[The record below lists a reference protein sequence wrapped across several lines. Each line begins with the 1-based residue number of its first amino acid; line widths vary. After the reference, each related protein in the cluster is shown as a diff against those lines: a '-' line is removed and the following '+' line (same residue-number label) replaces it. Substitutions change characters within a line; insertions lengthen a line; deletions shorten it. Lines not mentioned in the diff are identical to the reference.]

1 MSLETHWVAVG
12 RVTRAH
18 GVHGEVA
25 VLPLSIV
32 ESRFQPGSRLFLG
45 ESDARPVTVRTA
57 RPHRDRLIVA
67 FEEVGDRTEAEAL
80 RAEYLFV
87 PAEAAP
93 ELPQGEYWPHQLVG
107 CAVVTDHGTL
117 LGEVRE
123 VIHTAA
129 NDVWLAGAGSREV
142 LIPAL
147 RDVVTSVDL
156 KERRIVVREIA
167 GLTIP

>member
-1 MSLETHWVAVG
+1 MSPKAHWLAVG
-12 RVTRAH
+12 RIARAH
-18 GVHGEVA
+18 GVHGDVA

-32 ESRFQPGSRLFLG
+32 ESRFHPGSRLFLG
-45 ESDARPVTVRTA
+45 ESDDRPLTVRSA
-57 RPHRDRLIVA
+57 RPHRGGLIVA
-67 FEEVGDRTEAEAL
+67 FEEVSDRTQAEVL

-87 PAEAAP
+87 PAESAP
-93 ELPQGEYWPHQLVG
+93 GLPQGEYWPHQLVG
-107 CAVVTDHGTL
+107 CSVVTEGGTA

-129 NDVWLAGAGSREV
+129 NDIWLAGAGSREV

-156 KERRIVVREIA
+156 TERRIVVREIA